1 MSGDETI
8 PDERAESDEPE
19 WWQLLMKS
27 RALFREALGGKEIDV
42 DEIIHEMREERD
54 IQILSTIYGEA
65 KVREM
70 VLGQDADSDETY

>member
-19 WWQLLMKS
+19 WWQLLMES

-65 KVREM
+65 KAREM